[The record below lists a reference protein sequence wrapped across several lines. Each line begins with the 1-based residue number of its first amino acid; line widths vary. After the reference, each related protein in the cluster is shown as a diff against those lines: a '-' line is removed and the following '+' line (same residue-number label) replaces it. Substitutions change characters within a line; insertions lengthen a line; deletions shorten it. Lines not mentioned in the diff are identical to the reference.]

1 MLQSIKAGQI
11 FRRNYREIIF
21 VFAAFV
27 LMTLSAYF
35 FIGRILQEHLLR
47 GAEEIMY
54 TAGANVR
61 AGLSEAE
68 TTLLNSYYIV
78 QGMMEHDADR
88 QEILDYLST
97 TTEWMRRRAQGGLL
111 SFYGIYGYINGEMYD
126 SIGLSPDSSYVPQR
140 RPWYQTAVRSGA
152 TVAYTAPYED
162 QRTGK
167 IVVSA
172 VQNINGKNGDMV
184 GILVIDIDVKWLQE
198 YIGSLALAEG
208 GYGLLL
214 SQNMTLMAHP
224 VDAFLGSQLQDLGGD
239 YDKIARTLR
248 SGDDVFAYRMTDSD
262 GGPVIVFF
270 SRIFNGWYMGIVT
283 PYSEFYRDL
292 YLSATILFSLGV
304 ILSLLLCVILL
315 RLSAAKLRADE
326 DNKSKSSFLAN
337 MSHEIRTPMNAITG
351 MAELMLRGELSDEAR
366 GHALD
371 IKHAG
376 SNLLSIINDLLDF
389 SKIEAGKL
397 EIIPVKYMLSS
408 LVNDLVN
415 IVRLRLTEKP
425 VRFYTNID
433 GNIPNALLGDE
444 VRIRQIILNL
454 MSNAVKYTE
463 KGHISLSIEVF
474 KQEHGQVWLK
484 IAVGD
489 TGKGIKQEDQGKL
502 FNDFVQVDTK
512 KNRGI
517 EGTGLGLAITKRL
530 CLLMSGDVDVQSE
543 YGKGSVFTVIV
554 PQNIASMQPFAA
566 VENAPNKKVLV
577 YEGRAVY
584 AQSLSWSLDNLGVS
598 YTITETLGDFA
609 GAMLQEEWSY
619 VFAGYGLY
627 EKIKPIMERPDDAFS
642 GGKRPFLALMVEWG
656 TESLIPGTY
665 FMFLPIHTMVIANVL
680 NDRVDTGAFNESSDF
695 SGLSRFTIPR
705 ARLLV
710 VDDIATNLKVAE
722 GLLMAYLATVDI
734 CQSGAE
740 AIDLVRKYEYDIVFM
755 DHMMPDMDG
764 IETTAAIRALWG
776 GRFKTLP
783 IVALTANAMVGM
795 REMFIEK
802 GFNDF
807 LAKPIDV
814 SKMEEILVRWVPK
827 EKREIGNGE
836 RNSEYND
843 ASGSFSANPNNNLHS
858 PLPTPHSLHIPGVDT
873 AKGIAMTGGTLTA
886 YKQVLSLFRKDA
898 KDRLPLLQNVPDENV
913 LPAFIIQVHA
923 LKSASASLG
932 AAEISAQAAGLEV
945 AGKAK
950 DMAFIQK
957 NLDYFAGH
965 LTELINHISDVLEAD
980 TVTSDSSTGK
990 DRETE
995 LPADISEHI
1004 PLLQELAVAL
1014 REQKA
1019 DDIDHILESL
1029 MRQTLDKKSKETL
1042 DQISDEVLMAEYDK
1056 AEETIQLL
1064 LKGEKENVN

>member
-1 MLQSIKAGQI
+1 MLHSIKAGHI
-11 FRRNYREIIF
+11 FRRNLREIIF
-21 VFAAFV
+21 VFTAFV

-35 FIGRILQEHLLR
+35 FIGRILQDHLLR

-78 QGMMEHDADR
+78 QGMMEHDAYQ
-88 QEILDYLST
+88 QEILDYLT
-97 TTEWMRRRAQGGLL
+97 ITTEWMRQRSQGGLL

-126 SIGLSPDSSYVPQR
+126 SIGLNPDSNFVPQR
-140 RPWYQTAVRSGA
+140 RPWYQAAVRSGN
-152 TVAYTAPYED
+152 TVAYTAPYHDSRSGE
-162 QRTGK
+162 

-172 VQNINGKNGDMV
+172 VQNISSINGDML

-224 VDAFLGSQLQDLGGD
+224 DSAFLGNQLQDLDGG
-239 YDKIARTLR
+239 YDEVARILR
-248 SGDDVFAYRMTDSD
+248 SGNDVFAHRITDSD

-270 SRIFNGWYMGIVT
+270 SRIFNGWYMGVVT
-283 PYSEFYRDL
+283 PYSAFYRDL
-292 YLSATILFSLGV
+292 YLAAAILFSLGV
-304 ILSLLLCVILL
+304 ILSLSLCFILL
-315 RLSAAKLRADE
+315 RLSAAKMRADE

-351 MAELMLRGELSDEAR
+351 MAELMLRGELNDEAR
-366 GHALD
+366 GYAMD

-397 EIIPVKYMLSS
+397 EIIPIKYRLSS
-408 LVNDLVN
+408 LVNDVVN
-415 IVRLRLTEKP
+415 IIRMRLTEKP
-425 VRFYTNID
+425 IRFFTNIE
-433 GNIPNALLGDE
+433 GRIPNVLVGDE
-444 VRIRQIILNL
+444 VRMRQIILNL

-463 KGHISLSIEVF
+463 KGYISLSIGVF
-474 KQEHGQVWLK
+474 KQEHGQVWLR
-484 IAVGD
+484 IDVGD
-489 TGKGIKQEDQGKL
+489 TGKGIKQEDQEKL

-530 CLLMSGDVDVQSE
+530 SILMGGDVGVHSE
-543 YGKGSVFTVIV
+543 YGKGSVFTIV
-554 PQNIASMQPFAA
+554 LPQSIASPEPFAA
-566 VENAPNKKVLV
+566 VEDVANKKVLV
-577 YEGRAVY
+577 YEGRAIY
-584 AQSLSWSLDNLGVS
+584 AQSICWSLENLGVP

-609 GAMLQEEWSY
+609 GAMLEGEWFYIFS
-619 VFAGYGLY
+619 GYGLY
-627 EKIKPIMERPDDAFS
+627 DKIKPIMDRPDDAFP
-642 GGKRPFLALMVEWG
+642 GGKKPPLVLMVEWG
-656 TESLIPGTY
+656 TEARIPGVY
-665 FMFLPIHTMVIANVL
+665 FLSLPIQSLTIANLL
-680 NDRVDTGAFNESSDF
+680 NGRADNKGYSENFAFTGTVC
-695 SGLSRFTIPR
+695 FTIPR
-705 ARLLV
+705 AHILV

-722 GLLMAYLATVDI
+722 GLLMSYHATVDI

-740 AIDLVRKYEYDIVFM
+740 AIDLVKKKEYDLVFM

-776 GRFKTLP
+776 ERFKTMP

-795 REMFIEK
+795 REMFLEK
-802 GFNDF
+802 GFDDF

-814 SKMEEILVRWVPK
+814 TKMNEILVRWISEEKK
-827 EKREIGNGE
+827 EVVSEDHG
-836 RNSEYND
+836 SEYSD
-843 ASGSFSANPNNNLHS
+843 TSESISANPNNNPHS
-858 PLPTPHSLHIPGVDT
+858 PLPTPHSLLIPGVDT
-873 AKGIAMTGGTLTA
+873 EQGIAMTGGTLTS
-886 YKQVLSLFRKDA
+886 YKQVLSLFRKDVR
-898 KDRLPLLQNVPDENV
+898 DRLPLLQNVPDENV
-913 LPAFIIQVHA
+913 LPAFITQVHA

-932 AAEISAQAAGLEV
+932 AADISAQAAGLES
-945 AGKAK
+945 AGKTK

-957 NLDYFAGH
+957 NLDYFAGQ
-965 LTELINHISDVLEAD
+965 LAELINHIGDALEAD
-980 TVTSDSSTGK
+980 TVAENALAGK
-990 DRETE
+990 DSE
-995 LPADISEHI
+995 ADISTDISVHI
-1004 PLLQELAVAL
+1004 PLLQELVVAL

-1019 DDIDHILESL
+1019 DGIDHILESL
-1029 MRQTLDKKSKETL
+1029 ARETLDKKSREIL

-1056 AEETIQLL
+1056 AGEMVRLL
-1064 LKGEKENVN
+1064 IKGEEENVN

>member
-1 MLQSIKAGQI
+1 MLHSIKAGHI

-21 VFAAFV
+21 VFTAFI

-35 FIGRILQEHLLR
+35 FIGRILEEHLLR

-68 TTLLNSYYIV
+68 TTLLNSCYIV
-78 QGMMEHDADR
+78 QGMLERDADR
-88 QEILDYLST
+88 QEIFDYLST
-97 TTEWMRRRAQGGLL
+97 TTEWMRRRDHGGLL
-111 SFYGIYGYINGEMYD
+111 NFYGIYGYINGEMYD
-126 SIGLSPDSSYVPQR
+126 SINLNPDSGYIPQR
-140 RPWYQTAVRSGA
+140 RPWYQTAVRSGNA
-152 TVAYTAPYED
+152 VAYTAPYED
-162 QRTGK
+162 QRSGE

-172 VQNINGKNGDMV
+172 VQNINGKNGDFV

-214 SQNMTLMAHP
+214 SQKMTLMAHP
-224 VDAFLGSQLQDLGGD
+224 DGAFLGRQLQDLGGN
-239 YDKIARTLR
+239 YDEVARVLR
-248 SGDDVFAYRMTDSD
+248 SGEDVFAHRMTDSK

-270 SRIFNGWYMGIVT
+270 SRIFNGWYMGVVT
-283 PYSEFYRDL
+283 PYSAFYRDL

-304 ILSLLLCVILL
+304 ILSLLLCFILL
-315 RLSAAKLRADE
+315 RLSAAKMRADE

-351 MAELMLRGELSDEAR
+351 MAELMLRGKLSDEAR
-366 GHALD
+366 SYAQD
-371 IKHAG
+371 IKNA
-376 SNLLSIINDLLDF
+376 SANLLSIINDLLDF

-408 LVNDLVN
+408 LVKDVVN

-433 GNIPNALLGDE
+433 GRIPNALMGDE
-444 VRIRQIILNL
+444 VRMRQIILNL

-463 KGHISLSIEVF
+463 KGHIGLSIEVY

-484 IAVGD
+484 IAVSD
-489 TGKGIKQEDQGKL
+489 TGKGIKPEDQGKL
-502 FNDFVQVDTK
+502 FGEFVQVDVT

-530 CLLMSGDVDVQSE
+530 CLLMDGDVGFQSE
-543 YGKGSVFTVIV
+543 YGKGSEFTIIL
-554 PQNIASMQPFAA
+554 PQNIASSEPFAA
-566 VENAPNKKVLV
+566 VEDAANKKVLV
-577 YEGRAVY
+577 YEGREVY
-584 AQSLSWSLDNLGVS
+584 AQSICWSLDNLGVP
-598 YTITETLGDFA
+598 YTMTETFGDFA
-609 GAMLQEEWSY
+609 GAILQGEWFY
-619 VFAGYGLY
+619 IFAGHGLY
-627 EKIKPIMERPDDAFS
+627 EKIKPIMERPGGDFP
-642 GGKRPFLALMVEWG
+642 GGKKPPLALIAEWG
-656 TESLIPGTY
+656 TETHIPGVY
-665 FMFLPIHTMVIANVL
+665 YISLPIQSLTIANTL
-680 NDRVDTGAFNESSDF
+680 NGRADNKGFNEGSAFTGAV
-695 SGLSRFTIPR
+695 RFTIPR

-710 VDDIATNLKVAE
+710 VDDISTNLKVAE
-722 GLLMAYLATVDI
+722 GLLMPYEATVDI

-740 AIDLVRKYEYDIVFM
+740 AIDLVRKQEYDIVFM

-764 IETTAAIRALWG
+764 IETTDAIRALWG
-776 GRFKTLP
+776 ERFRTLP

-795 REMFIEK
+795 REMFLEK
-802 GFNDF
+802 GFSDF

-814 SKMEEILVRWVPK
+814 AKMDEILDRWIPK
-827 EKREIGNGE
+827 EKREMATIE
-836 RNSEYND
+836 QRMESND
-843 ASGSFSANPNNNLHS
+843 
-858 PLPTPHSLHIPGVDT
+858 THSLSIPGVDT
-873 AKGIAMTGGTLTA
+873 EKGIAMTGGTLTA

-898 KDRLPLLQNVPDENV
+898 QERLPLLQNVPDENV
-913 LPAFIIQVHA
+913 LPAFITQVHA

-965 LTELINHISDVLEAD
+965 LEELINHISDVLEAD
-980 TVTSDSSTGK
+980 TVTAGAFTGK
-990 DRETE
+990 NKEVHSG
-995 LPADISEHI
+995 DISVYI
-1004 PLLQELAVAL
+1004 PILQELAVAL
-1014 REQKA
+1014 GERKA
-1019 DDIDHILESL
+1019 DDIDHILENL
-1029 MRQTLDKKSKETL
+1029 MQQTLDKKSKEAL
-1042 DQISDEVLMAEYDK
+1042 EQISDEVLMAEYDK
-1056 AEETIQLL
+1056 AGEIVCSL

>member
-1 MLQSIKAGQI
+1 MLHSIKAGHI

-21 VFAAFV
+21 VFTAFV

-35 FIGRILQEHLLR
+35 FIGRILQDHLLR

-78 QGMMEHDADR
+78 QGMLEHDADQ
-88 QEILDYLST
+88 QEILDYLRT
-97 TTEWMRRRAQGGLL
+97 TTEWMRRRSQGGLL
-111 SFYGIYGYINGEMYD
+111 NFYGIYGYINGEMYD
-126 SIGLSPDSSYVPQR
+126 SIGLNPDSNYVPQR
-140 RPWYQTAVRSGA
+140 RPWYQTAVRSGN
-152 TVAYTAPYED
+152 TVAYTAPYHD
-162 QRTGK
+162 QRSGE

-172 VQNINGKNGDMV
+172 VQNISGKDGEIV

-224 VDAFLGSQLQDLGGD
+224 DSSFLGRQLQDLGSS
-239 YDKIARTLR
+239 YDEVARTLR
-248 SGDDVFAYRMTDSD
+248 SGNNVFAFRMKNSD

-283 PYSEFYRDL
+283 PYSAFYRDL
-292 YLSATILFSLGV
+292 YLAAAILFSLGV
-304 ILSLLLCVILL
+304 ILSLSLCFILL
-315 RLSAAKLRADE
+315 RLSVAKMRADE

-351 MAELMLRGELSDEAR
+351 MAELMLRGELTSEAR
-366 GHALD
+366 SYAQD
-371 IKHAG
+371 IKHAS

-408 LVNDLVN
+408 LVNDVVN
-415 IVRLRLTEKP
+415 IIRMRLTEKP

-433 GNIPNALLGDE
+433 GKIPNTLMGDE
-444 VRIRQIILNL
+444 VRMRQIILNL

-463 KGHISLSIEVF
+463 KGHISLSIEIY
-474 KQEHGQVWLK
+474 KKEHEQVWLK
-484 IAVGD
+484 IAVSD
-489 TGKGIKQEDQGKL
+489 TGKGIKQEDQSKL
-502 FNDFVQVDTK
+502 FGEFVQVDVT

-530 CLLMSGDVDVQSE
+530 CLLMGGDVGLQSD
-543 YGKGSVFTVIV
+543 YGVGSVFTIV
-554 PQNIASMQPFAA
+554 LPQNIASSEPFAA
-566 VENAPNKKVLV
+566 VHNAANKKVLV
-577 YEGRAVY
+577 YEGRAIY
-584 AQSLSWSLDNLGVS
+584 AQSICWSLDNLGIPYAMV
-598 YTITETLGDFA
+598 ETLGDFA
-609 GAMLQEEWSY
+609 GAILQGEWYYIFS
-619 VFAGYGLY
+619 GYGLY
-627 EKIKPIMERPDDAFS
+627 EKIKPIMERPDEDFP
-642 GGKRPFLALMVEWG
+642 GGKKPPLVLMVEWG
-656 TESLIPGTY
+656 TEAPIPGVY
-665 FMFLPIHTMVIANVL
+665 LMSLPIQTLTIANLL
-680 NDRVDTGAFNESSDF
+680 NGKTDSKGLSESSAF
-695 SGLSRFTIPR
+695 SNLIRFTIPR
-705 ARLLV
+705 ARLLI
-710 VDDIATNLKVAE
+710 VDDIPTNLRVAE
-722 GLLMAYLATVDI
+722 GLLMPYHATVDI

-740 AIDLVRKYEYDIVFM
+740 AIDLVKKQEYDIVFM

-764 IETTAAIRALWG
+764 IETTTAIRALWG
-776 GRFKTLP
+776 ERFKALP

-814 SKMEEILVRWVPK
+814 SKMEEILNRWIPK
-827 EKREIGNGE
+827 DKKEVEDGINIPHP
-836 RNSEYND
+836 SLLT
-843 ASGSFSANPNNNLHS
+843 SHSSFPN
-858 PLPTPHSLHIPGVDT
+858 IPGVDT

-898 KDRLPLLQNVPDENV
+898 QERMPMLQNVPDENV
-913 LPAFIIQVHA
+913 LPAFITQVHA

-932 AAEISAQAAGLEV
+932 AAEISAQAAGLEA
-945 AGKAK
+945 AGKTR

-965 LTELINHISDVLEAD
+965 LAELINHISDALETDA
-980 TVTSDSSTGK
+980 VAENASIRQNK
-990 DRETE
+990 EEE
-995 LPADISEHI
+995 LSEDISAYI

-1019 DDIDHILESL
+1019 DDIDHVLESL
-1029 MRQTLDKKSKETL
+1029 MRQTLDKKSKEVL
-1042 DQISDEVLMAEYDK
+1042 DKISDEVLMAEYDK
-1056 AEETIQLL
+1056 AENMVQLL
-1064 LKGEKENVN
+1064 LEGEKENVN